1 MRGSQGLNWFSCAM
15 ILLTGGKKYDHTV
28 TVGPA
33 SGPRAVSSAS
43 LDSRRTRVLAG
54 HRTPIAIHAATRTS
68 HLTTECV
75 KPTRY

>member
-43 LDSRRTRVLAG
+43 RRTEPGRVLVLAG
-54 HRTPIAIHAATRTS
+54 HRTPPYTRPRELLIS
-68 HLTTECV
+68 LLSV
-75 KPTRY
+75 